1 MLARLVCSALSAAL
15 CVSLCSCGPK
25 RGEEREADVGPGS
38 GAGASSRSNDQDRSR
53 MNCSITILYD
63 NTVAESGVWRPETER
78 DLQQSEV
85 SGLKSQVSKCK
96 AAWGFS
102 ALVELGGKVVLFDTG
117 GDPEVLKH
125 NVEALGVDL
134 SKVDAIV
141 ISHEHWDHAGG
152 LSYALSKKAD
162 PKIYVPSG
170 VASKLAAVCP
180 APAELVELA
189 EPREIF
195 PGISTSGTLRGPADE
210 HGLVLETP
218 KGRVLVTGCAHP
230 GVVELAKTAKG
241 SGDKLYLVLGGFHM
255 GGMSADRIDEIV
267 AQMQKLTQK
276 AAPCH
281 CTGEEATKAFAAAFG
296 SDFVRVGAG
305 LRLEISASK

>member
-1 MLARLVCSALSAAL
+1 MTLLLCSRFALLAAL
-15 CVSLCSCGPK
+15 CCSIASCGAESAKEKEPPAPAGRTK
-25 RGEEREADVGPGS
+25 TEETAKMD
-38 GAGASSRSNDQDRSR
+38 
-53 MNCSITILYD
+53 CSITILYD
-63 NTVAESGVWRPETER
+63 NTVAESGVWRPETGEKAAG
-78 DLQQSEV
+78 SAPP
-85 SGLKSQVSKCK
+85 KCK

-117 GDPEVLKH
+117 GDPEVLRR

-152 LSYALSKKAD
+152 LSYPLSKKAD
-162 PKIYVPSG
+162 PKVYVPSG
-170 VASKLAAVCP
+170 TASKLAASCP

-189 EPREIF
+189 DPTEIF
-195 PGISTSGTLRGPADE
+195 PGISTTGTLRGPADE
-210 HGLVLETP
+210 QGLVLETA

-230 GVVELAKTAKG
+230 GVVELAKAAKG
-241 SGDKLYLVLGGFHM
+241 SGGKLYLAVGGFHM

-281 CTGEEATKAFAAAFG
+281 CTGEAAIKRFAEAFG
-296 SDFVRVGAG
+296 DGFVKVGAG
-305 LRLEISASK
+305 LKLEF